1 VLYYP
6 QLSSISSYQL
16 YVEVVCE
23 ELEWLPFYSGDVP
36 AATIEGREDVHKGEI
51 ISRVLNVCS
60 YWMTSFI
67 KYSSWLENPSNV
79 KAARFLSKG
88 HSMLSDCMKE
98 LDLTKYDM
106 PKDQTFPEAK
116 EHLVARTEL
125 ASFDKSLESVEEAL
139 VKLEDLLQ
147 ELHLSS
153 SNSGKEDLRAACS
166 DLEMIRRLKK
176 EAEFLEASFR
186 AKTEFLEVSLIIIQP
201 FTSLHFIWKR
211 NYYKYVDTLISPS

>member
-1 VLYYP
+1 MMRILNCHLLDEIMFLYISYSITVFLRNYDVALTLTSLQSSRYLIGGSVLYYP

-88 HSMLSDCMKE
+88 YIQIQSCS
-98 LDLTKYDM
+98 LTFCRRYGCE
-106 PKDQTFPEAK
+106 PTF
-116 EHLVARTEL
+116 
-125 ASFDKSLESVEEAL
+125 
-139 VKLEDLLQ
+139 
-147 ELHLSS
+147 
-153 SNSGKEDLRAACS
+153 
-166 DLEMIRRLKK
+166 
-176 EAEFLEASFR
+176 
-186 AKTEFLEVSLIIIQP
+186 LIYGQIFVGIP
-201 FTSLHFIWKR
+201 C
-211 NYYKYVDTLISPS
+211 